1 MNNIIAKLTPNKIL
15 LAMLSRVGGFIP
27 DAAYLRLRFRLEM
40 GYKINLK
47 SPKTFS
53 EKLQW
58 LKLYN
63 RKPEY
68 TQMVDKVAAKE
79 YVANIIGD
87 EYIIPT
93 LGVWDRFA
101 DIDFDKLPNQFVL
114 KTTHGGG
121 NTGVVICRDKS
132 TFNKELAKKRLE
144 KSLKKCIYRIY
155 REWPYKNVP
164 KRIIAEELITSKE
177 PGGLADYKF
186 SCYNGEATDVMIC
199 SERETGDTK
208 FYFFDNN
215 WQLLRYNKRGI
226 TAPSD
231 FTLPRPA
238 NLDKMFEIAGTLSR
252 GIPYLR
258 VDLYNV
264 DGKIYFGELTFFP
277 QSGFDKNLL
286 ADTEQLFGSRIKI

>member
-1 MNNIIAKLTPNKIL
+1 MNNIITKLTPNKIL

-27 DAAYLRLRFRLEM
+27 DAAYLKLRFRLEM

-68 TQMVDKVAAKE
+68 TTMVDKAAVKE
-79 YVANIIGD
+79 YVAKIIGE

-93 LGVWDRFA
+93 LGVWDRFE

-132 TFNKELAKKRLE
+132 TFNKEAAKRRLN

-155 REWPYKNVP
+155 REWPYKSVP

-186 SCYNGEATDVMIC
+186 SCYNGVATDVMIC

-226 TAPSD
+226 AAPDD

-238 NLDKMFEIAGTLSR
+238 NLDKMFEIAGILSR
-252 GIPYLR
+252 GVPYLR

-286 ADTEQLFGSRIKI
+286 PDTEQLFGSRINI